1 MWEAFLL
8 QMNEFDTVLELRLR
22 HLLDPVVAT
31 PAPIR
36 RGRASRTRPI
46 LTVITGGLQVAAE
59 AVIAVEP
66 VAVAVPVAA
75 SRQI

>member
-8 QMNEFDTVLELRLR
+8 QMNDFDTVLELRLR

-46 LTVITGGLQVAAE
+46 LTVYTGGLELAPE
-59 AVIAVEP
+59 AVIRVEP
-66 VAVAVPVAA
+66 VAVAVAVAA